1 MGSKKESIT
10 VNLNSAFVSKILLL
24 LDCVTAELFLL
35 GASLEV
41 LTAAE
46 LSEEVHRCLELR
58 PLYVRAC
65 TH

>member
-10 VNLNSAFVSKILLL
+10 VSLNSAFVSKILLL

-41 LTAAE
+41 RTAAE
-46 LSEEVHRCLELR
+46 LSEEVHR
-58 PLYVRAC
+58 YVRAC